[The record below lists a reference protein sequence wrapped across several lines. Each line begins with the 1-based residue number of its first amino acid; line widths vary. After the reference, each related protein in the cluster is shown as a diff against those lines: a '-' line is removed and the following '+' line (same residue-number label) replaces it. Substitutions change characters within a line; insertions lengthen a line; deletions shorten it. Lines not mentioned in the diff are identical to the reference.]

1 MASNPVDAEVKVI
14 CETSGT
20 TCIFTNLDNLPG
32 AIVLSI
38 FL

>member
-14 CETSGT
+14 CETSGI

-32 AIVLSI
+32 PIVLSI